1 MINIVHIC
9 MIQNRVADPISPER
23 SACLTQTQKK
33 FSSVPG
39 FPLALQPTQ
48 VFCPTLGYRSARRLY
63 IVIMSQIIKST
74 FSAQGRFLQIYDH
87 NGLKTQD
94 TKGLNWPR
102 LQFEVSCRQFRR
114 LFYESSVSFLY
125 IVSLAVLVIDCERL
139 WYFALNHPTCSCHT
153 SGPWVML
160 TNNYCHL
167 LIRALLTQFVECFLL
182 KMCS

>member
-1 MINIVHIC
+1 MCDSEQGSRPRYGTQSVRNVLLVWRKHKKSFLAF
-9 MIQNRVADPISPER
+9 RVSL
-23 SACLTQTQKK
+23 SLCSQLK
-33 FSSVPG
+33 F
-39 FPLALQPTQ
+39 L
-48 VFCPTLGYRSARRLY
+48 PTLGSRSARRLY

-87 NGLKTQD
+87 NRLKTQD
-94 TKGLNWPR
+94 TKSLNWPR

-114 LFYESSVSFLY
+114 LFYESSLSFLY
-125 IVSLAVLVIDCERL
+125 IVSLAVLVIDCERV
-139 WYFALNHPTCSCHT
+139 WYFALNRPTCSCHT

-167 LIRALLTQFVECFLL
+167 LIWALLTQFVECFLL

>member
-1 MINIVHIC
+1 

-63 IVIMSQIIKST
+63 IVIMSQIIKSM

-87 NGLKTQD
+87 NRLKTQD
-94 TKGLNWPR
+94 TKGLN
-102 LQFEVSCRQFRR
+102 
-114 LFYESSVSFLY
+114 
-125 IVSLAVLVIDCERL
+125 
-139 WYFALNHPTCSCHT
+139 
-153 SGPWVML
+153 
-160 TNNYCHL
+160 
-167 LIRALLTQFVECFLL
+167 
-182 KMCS
+182 